1 MCSSVSADPTCSS
14 ASASAS
20 AATTA
25 ISSPSVSAADAAAPP
40 PALPWL
46 VVSSSLLCKV
56 HQTAHGRRITIA
68 NSKIKVGIKPPDKQF
83 KNPRWTFRTARLDAE
98 FFKKNKKEHKPLVPT
113 TDQPS
118 KRSTNSR
125 VEIARRA
132 CQRTIDELQTLQNWL
147 TTSKLIRKQ
156 KKQHHQK

>member
-56 HQTAHGRRITIA
+56 HQTAHGRWITIG
-68 NSKIKVGIKPPDKQF
+68 NSKIKVG
-83 KNPRWTFRTARLDAE
+83 
-98 FFKKNKKEHKPLVPT
+98 
-113 TDQPS
+113 
-118 KRSTNSR
+118 
-125 VEIARRA
+125 
-132 CQRTIDELQTLQNWL
+132 
-147 TTSKLIRKQ
+147 
-156 KKQHHQK
+156 